1 MVGSKNSS
9 DEIRAERIKHIMNKL
24 VIFDAAGNEIGM
36 ILQKVIEKLYVKDI
50 FEHRNEKEKRI
61 K

>member
-9 DEIRAERIKHIMNKL
+9 DEIRVERIKHIMNKL

-36 ILQKVIEKLYVKDI
+36 ILQKVIEKSYVKGYI
-50 FEHRNEKEKRI
+50 
-61 K
+61 

>member
-1 MVGSKNSS
+1 
-9 DEIRAERIKHIMNKL
+9 MNKL